1 VLVALALLAAGAAV
15 VGAARKVGVSVTSRR
30 G

>member
-15 VGAARKVGVSVTSRR
+15 VGAARKVGLSATNR
-30 G
+30 GG